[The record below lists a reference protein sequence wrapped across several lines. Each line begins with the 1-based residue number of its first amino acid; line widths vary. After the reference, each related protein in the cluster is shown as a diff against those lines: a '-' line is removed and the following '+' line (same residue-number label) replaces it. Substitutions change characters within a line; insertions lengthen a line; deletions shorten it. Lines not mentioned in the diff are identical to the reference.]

1 MSEAKQ
7 QQLATLAVHAGQSP
21 DPTTGSRAVPIYQ
34 TTSYLFQDAD
44 HAGRLF
50 ALKEFG
56 NIYTR
61 IMNPTTDV
69 FEKRVA
75 ALEGGAAGLATA
87 SGQAAETLALT
98 TLAAAGDEIVST
110 TSLYGGTYNLFH
122 YTLPRLGIT
131 VKFVDADDFDGLRA
145 AINDKTRAV
154 YTETLGN
161 PKLDVVDI
169 EKLAAIAHEHK
180 LPLVIDN
187 TSASPALVRPIEWGA
202 DIVVNSATKFLGGH
216 GTTIGGVIVDAGK
229 FDWAASGRFKD
240 FTEPD
245 PSYHGL
251 SYTEAFG
258 PLAFILKARV
268 QGLRD
273 TGAALSPFNAFL
285 LLQGIETLHLRL
297 ERHSAERAGRGQAS
311 GAASRRGVGQLS
323 GPGIQPVLTSGR
335 RSICPPA
342 RARWSPLASRAD
354 YEAGKKLIDALE
366 LFSLV
371 ANIGDAKSLVIHPA
385 STTHQQLSVEEQATT
400 GVTPELVRLSVG
412 IEDIRDI
419 LADLDQ
425 AIEAANGHALAG
437 ATETAEPCCTMS
449 IMTEP
454 TRRDRS
460 RRPTEAGILAAH
472 LRRRLCA
479 RRAPVAGVRPHAGR
493 RLTLHYAVY
502 GRLNAARD
510 NAVLVCHALSGSA
523 LVGSWWPEIFAP
535 GGGSVAGSRFCDLHQ
550 HAGLLLRLDRAR
562 FGGPGDGRHLRPGF
576 SAGFDPR
583 QCAGA
588 GQAAGLAGHSPA
600 AAGAGRLDRRH
611 AGPGVGDP

>member
-1 MSEAKQ
+1 MSEEKKQ
-7 QQLATLAVHAGQSP
+7 HLATLAVHAGQSP
-21 DPTTGSRAVPIYQ
+21 DPATGSRAVPIYQ

-87 SGQAAETLALT
+87 SGQAAETLTIT

-131 VKFVDADDFDGLRA
+131 VRFVDADDFDGLRA
-145 AINDKTRAV
+145 AINAKTKAV

-169 EKLAAIAHEHK
+169 EKLAAIAHK
-180 LPLVIDN
+180 NDLPLVIDN

-229 FDWAASGRFKD
+229 FDWAASGRFKE
-240 FTEPD
+240 FSEPD

-258 PLAFILKARV
+258 PLAFILKARI

-273 TGAALSPFNAFL
+273 TGAALSPHSAFL

-297 ERHSAERAGRGQAS
+297 ERHSQNALAVAKHLEHHPGVEWVNYPGLESSAYFGRAKKYLPNGQSA
-311 GAASRRGVGQLS
+311 LITF
-323 GPGIQPVLTSGR
+323 GIKGG
-335 RSICPPA
+335 
-342 RARWSPLASRAD
+342 
-354 YEAGKKLIDALE
+354 YEAGKKFIDSLE

-385 STTHQQLSVEEQATT
+385 STTHQQLSVEEQAAT

-425 AIEAANGHALAG
+425 AIGTANGHASTG
-437 ATETAEPCCTMS
+437 AAPSKVHTA
-449 IMTEP
+449 
-454 TRRDRS
+454 
-460 RRPTEAGILAAH
+460 
-472 LRRRLCA
+472 
-479 RRAPVAGVRPHAGR
+479 
-493 RLTLHYAVY
+493 
-502 GRLNAARD
+502 
-510 NAVLVCHALSGSA
+510 
-523 LVGSWWPEIFAP
+523 
-535 GGGSVAGSRFCDLHQ
+535 Q
-550 HAGLLLRLDRAR
+550 
-562 FGGPGDGRHLRPGF
+562 
-576 SAGFDPR
+576 
-583 QCAGA
+583 
-588 GQAAGLAGHSPA
+588 
-600 AAGAGRLDRRH
+600 
-611 AGPGVGDP
+611 

>member
-1 MSEAKQ
+1 MSESKQ
-7 QQLATLAVHAGQSP
+7 QFATLAVHAGQVP

-34 TTSYLFQDAD
+34 TTSYVFHDAG

-50 ALKEFG
+50 GLQEFG

-61 IMNPTTDV
+61 IMNPTNDV

-87 SGQAAETLALT
+87 SGQAAETLTLT
-98 TLAAAGDEIVST
+98 TLASAGEEIIST

-122 YTLPRLGIT
+122 YTFPRLGIT

-145 AINDKTRAV
+145 AINDKTRAI

-161 PKLDVVDI
+161 PKLDVADI
-169 EKLAAIAHEHK
+169 ETLARIAHEHG

-187 TSASPALVRPIEWGA
+187 TSVSPALVRPIEWGA
-202 DIVVNSATKFLGGH
+202 DIVLNSATKFLGGH

-229 FDWAASGRFKD
+229 VDWVKSGRFKG

-273 TGAALSPFNAFL
+273 TGAALSPFSAFL

-297 ERHSAERAGRGQAS
+297 ERHSQNALAVAKHLERHPGVEWVNYPGLESSRYYKRAQKYLPDGRG
-311 GAASRRGVGQLS
+311 GLVTF
-323 GPGIQPVLTSGR
+323 GIKAGSEG
-335 RSICPPA
+335 S
-342 RARWSPLASRAD
+342 
-354 YEAGKKLIDALE
+354 YEAGRKLIDTLK
-366 LFSLV
+366 LFSLL

-385 STTHQQLSVEEQATT
+385 STTHQQLTVEEQAET

-419 LADLDQ
+419 IADLDQ
-425 AIEAANGHALAG
+425 AIEIANGHAFTG
-437 ATETAEPCCTMS
+437 ATKAAE
-449 IMTEP
+449 
-454 TRRDRS
+454 
-460 RRPTEAGILAAH
+460 LAA
-472 LRRRLCA
+472 
-479 RRAPVAGVRPHAGR
+479 
-493 RLTLHYAVY
+493 
-502 GRLNAARD
+502 
-510 NAVLVCHALSGSA
+510 
-523 LVGSWWPEIFAP
+523 
-535 GGGSVAGSRFCDLHQ
+535 Q
-550 HAGLLLRLDRAR
+550 
-562 FGGPGDGRHLRPGF
+562 
-576 SAGFDPR
+576 
-583 QCAGA
+583 
-588 GQAAGLAGHSPA
+588 
-600 AAGAGRLDRRH
+600 
-611 AGPGVGDP
+611 

>member
-1 MSEAKQ
+1 MPEAKQ
-7 QQLATLAVHAGQSP
+7 HFATLAVHAGQTP

-34 TTSYLFQDAD
+34 TTSYAFQDAD

-69 FEKRVA
+69 LEKRVA
-75 ALEGGAAGLATA
+75 ALEGGVAGLAVA
-87 SGQAAETLALT
+87 SGQAAETLVAT
-98 TLAAAGDEIVST
+98 TLAAAGDEIIST

-131 VKFVDADDFDGLRA
+131 VKFVDADDFDGLRKL
-145 AINDKTRAV
+145 INGKTRAI

-202 DIVVNSATKFLGGH
+202 DLVVNSATKFLGGH
-216 GTTIGGVIVDAGK
+216 GTSIGGVIVDAGK

-240 FTEPD
+240 FVEPD

-251 SYTEAFG
+251 VYTEAFG

-285 LLQGIETLHLRL
+285 LLQGIETLHLRM
-297 ERHSAERAGRGQAS
+297 ERHSANAQAVADHLAKHPGVEWVNYPGLKSSPYYERAQKYLPNGKG
-311 GAASRRGVGQLS
+311 GLLTF
-323 GPGIQPVLTSGR
+323 GIKGG
-335 RSICPPA
+335 
-342 RARWSPLASRAD
+342 D
-354 YEAGKKLIDALE
+354 KGGGYEAGKKLINGLK
-366 LFSLV
+366 LFSLL

-385 STTHQQLSVEEQATT
+385 STTHAQLSVEEQAST

-419 LADLDQ
+419 VADLDQ
-425 AIEAANGHALAG
+425 AIEIANGAANGHAFKG
-437 ATETAEPCCTMS
+437 
-449 IMTEP
+449 
-454 TRRDRS
+454 
-460 RRPTEAGILAAH
+460 
-472 LRRRLCA
+472 
-479 RRAPVAGVRPHAGR
+479 
-493 RLTLHYAVY
+493 
-502 GRLNAARD
+502 
-510 NAVLVCHALSGSA
+510 
-523 LVGSWWPEIFAP
+523 
-535 GGGSVAGSRFCDLHQ
+535 
-550 HAGLLLRLDRAR
+550 
-562 FGGPGDGRHLRPGF
+562 
-576 SAGFDPR
+576 
-583 QCAGA
+583 
-588 GQAAGLAGHSPA
+588 
-600 AAGAGRLDRRH
+600 
-611 AGPGVGDP
+611 